1 MSEHEMDPLAR
12 LRAVDPAAGATYEHP
27 DVSAM
32 LARVTARPRVERV
45 SFARGFRLRMASA
58 AAVAALVSVGGI
70 VALEAAPSSLPVLAL
85 SATSSVHSDRS
96 AQSPTSSATPTP
108 DQSLEG
114 TMIPADV
121 TFVAGPDLTSQTESA
136 PSYSLTPAGDF
147 GALSQQVA
155 AAFGV
160 SGAPSSSPA
169 ANSYWTVGDSSGD
182 FLSFWTDS
190 AELNWQYTNS
200 SEAGNAVPDGT
211 PPSSATTVPTNQA
224 GTLATANTDL
234 TAAESLLAATGV
246 SGPFGTPEF
255 SQSDGGTGI
264 SWTTVTLP
272 WDVGGPGTG
281 FQFDVTYDPTGTVIA
296 ADGVDVAVATGQ
308 SYPLISQVAGVAALN
323 AQETDRFGSETTT
336 STTGGPVQPGTDVNP
351 GGPMV
356 PATTPTTGSSSG
368 STGASAGGGSTS
380 SPASGTSPTVITL
393 TSASIQYA
401 EYALSDGSVVLL
413 PEWTYTG
420 DDGSQW
426 SVLAVDPAYVS
437 VGGSSGGIATPQM
450 Y

>member
-70 VALEAAPSSLPVLAL
+70 VALEAAPSSIPVLAL
-85 SATSSVHSDRS
+85 SATSSVHHRFSS
-96 AQSPTSSATPTP
+96 QEPTSSAAPAGA
-108 DQSLEG
+108 QSFN
-114 TMIPADV
+114 TMVPADV
-121 TFVAGPDLTSQTESA
+121 TFVAGPDLSSQTESA

-155 AAFGV
+155 TAFSV
-160 SGAPSSSPA
+160 SGAPSSPPA

-200 SEAGNAVPDGT
+200 SEAGNAVPEGT

-224 GTLATANTDL
+224 GTLATDNADL
-234 TAAESLLAATGV
+234 TAAESLIAATGV

-255 SQSDGGTGI
+255 SQSDAGTGI

-296 ADGVDVAVATGQ
+296 ADGVDVTVATAQ

-323 AQETDRFGSETTT
+323 AQETDTFGSGTTT
-336 STTGGPVQPGTDVNP
+336 TTGGPTQPGTDVNP

-356 PATTPTTGSSSG
+356 PVTTTTTASSSG
-368 STGASAGGGSTS
+368 SGGTPGGDGATPPPSAGTA
-380 SPASGTSPTVITL
+380 PGTITL

-401 EYALSDGSVVLL
+401 EFALSDGSEVLL
-413 PEWTYTG
+413 PEWSYTG
-420 DDGSQW
+420 ADGSQW
-426 SVLAVDPAYVS
+426 TVLAVDPAYVS

>member
-12 LRAVDPAAGATYEHP
+12 LRAVDPAAGVTYEHP

-58 AAVAALVSVGGI
+58 AAAAALVSVGGI
-70 VALEAAPSSLPVLAL
+70 VALEAAPSSIPVLAL
-85 SATSSVHSDRS
+85 SATSNVHGPGSPEPTS
-96 AQSPTSSATPTP
+96 FASGAQSSSEIP
-108 DQSLEG
+108 
-114 TMIPADV
+114 MIPADV
-121 TFVAGPDLTSQTESA
+121 MFVAGPDLSSQTESA

-155 AAFGV
+155 TAFGV
-160 SGAPSSSPA
+160 SGAPSSQPA
-169 ANSYWTVGDSSGD
+169 ANSYWTVGNPAGD
-182 FLSFWTDS
+182 YLSFWTDS
-190 AELNWQYTNS
+190 AELNWQYTNA
-200 SEAGNAVPDGT
+200 SEAGNATPDGT
-211 PPSSATTVPTNQA
+211 PPSSSTTVPTNQA
-224 GTLATANTDL
+224 AALATDNADL
-234 TAAESLLAATGV
+234 AAAESLLAETGV

-272 WDVGGPGTG
+272 WDVGGPGAG
-281 FQFDVTYDPTGTVIA
+281 FQFDVTYDSTGTVIA
-296 ADGVDVAVATGQ
+296 ADGVDVSVATGQ

-323 AQETDRFGSETTT
+323 AQETDLFGSGTTT
-336 STTGGPVQPGTDVNP
+336 TTAGPTQPGADVNP

-356 PATTPTTGSSSG
+356 PATTTTTAPSSG
-368 STGASAGGGSTS
+368 SDGSPSGDGSTS
-380 SPASGTSPTVITL
+380 SPASGRTPRVVTL
-393 TSASIQYA
+393 TAASIQYA
-401 EYALSDGSVVLL
+401 EYALSDGSEVLL
-413 PEWTYTG
+413 PEWSYTG

-437 VGGSSGGIATPQM
+437 IGGSSGGIATPQM